1 MTLMGALFVS
11 GPIKTRS
18 MDMILCRSSTP
29 WSILSNGGVYFDLHA
44 NNMTTAVVIIPSTM
58 DGI

>member
-1 MTLMGALFVS
+1 MGELFVS

-18 MDMILCRSSTP
+18 VDMILCRSSTL

-44 NNMTTAVVIIPSTM
+44 NNIITAVVIIPSTV